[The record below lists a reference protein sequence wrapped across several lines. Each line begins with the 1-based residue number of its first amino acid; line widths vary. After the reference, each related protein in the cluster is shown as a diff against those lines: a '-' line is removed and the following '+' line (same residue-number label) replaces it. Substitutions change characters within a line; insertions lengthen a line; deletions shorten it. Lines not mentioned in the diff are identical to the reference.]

1 MPIALE
7 LWRVKQEPSRMAQAF
22 IDSDI
27 CGYGFFRTLLGHIHI
42 PRPPLPWW
50 VLSLAHINLEA
61 NELVGIVRV
70 HHKGLGLRM
79 VGKLLVMLSV
89 SSEMRGGRG
98 WCGWRRVCRRRLGVS
113 GREMCAMS
121 LKVYGY
127 V

>member
-7 LWRVKQEPSRMAQAF
+7 PWRVKREPGRMAQAF

-27 CGYGFFRTLLGHIHI
+27 CGYSVFRTLLGHIHI

-70 HHKGLGLRM
+70 RHEGLGLQM
-79 VGKLLVMLSV
+79 VGKMLVMLSV

-98 WCGWRRVCRRRLGVS
+98 
-113 GREMCAMS
+113 
-121 LKVYGY
+121 
-127 V
+127 